1 MFVGRTLPPYLLFP
15 AAERQV
21 IDVGLYLA
29 RASIG
34 FIDSRQHTTLRQCR
48 ALFVSVPCALAGCV
62 DRAGDL
68 RPKFLCADSQ
78 TGWLLDQ
85 CITWKP
91 RNATSNLLSH
101 AQRRTCFVTRLQR
114 SSHLDGLLPATN
126 DGRYVLHTST
136 CTCEVHMPTLHVRH

>member
-1 MFVGRTLPPYLLFP
+1 MRNDNKPNVETVEGKLIGIHVCRTHFATFCFS

-48 ALFVSVPCALAGCV
+48 AFFLSVPCALAGCV

-68 RPKFLCADSQ
+68 RPKFLCA
-78 TGWLLDQ
+78 
-85 CITWKP
+85 
-91 RNATSNLLSH
+91 
-101 AQRRTCFVTRLQR
+101 
-114 SSHLDGLLPATN
+114 
-126 DGRYVLHTST
+126 
-136 CTCEVHMPTLHVRH
+136 